1 MEKIKSSILLI
12 DDQPMLRNGVKQ
24 IINTVS
30 FFEVIAETGSGTE
43 GIQLAEKFHPDII
56 LLDINIHD
64 INGLE
69 ILSYLRARNISS
81 RIIIFTVSNTK
92 EDIITAFKNGAD
104 GYLLKDMEPEDFIK
118 ALKDISEGKIIMD
131 EAISHIILN
140 CMRYDRSQVVNQ
152 THDISL
158 LTPREH
164 EIFHLL
170 VQGLSNKF
178 IANELG
184 IVESTVKVHI
194 KRIFKKLN
202 FKSRMEMTVWY
213 LQSKK

>member
-24 IINTVS
+24 TINTAS

-43 GIQLAEKFHPDII
+43 GIQLAEKLHPDII

-92 EDIITAFKNGAD
+92 EDI
-104 GYLLKDMEPEDFIK
+104 
-118 ALKDISEGKIIMD
+118 
-131 EAISHIILN
+131 
-140 CMRYDRSQVVNQ
+140 DRKSVV
-152 THDISL
+152 
-158 LTPREH
+158 
-164 EIFHLL
+164 
-170 VQGLSNKF
+170 
-178 IANELG
+178 
-184 IVESTVKVHI
+184 
-194 KRIFKKLN
+194 
-202 FKSRMEMTVWY
+202 
-213 LQSKK
+213 